1 MEGIWFDGRYINPT
15 KPDGIT
21 SFSLGLIEAVLAI
34 NPLTVMVNSQ
44 EQADLLPK
52 SERLRLFVTHPVT
65 SPKELFATRRLNREG
80 IKVLFSPMQTTSGL
94 RRNFKLVYTLHDL
107 IYYRHRTPPSNF
119 NWFIRA
125 VWFLYHLSYW
135 PQRRILN
142 LADAVATVSETTR
155 DQMLRHKLTRRPIYV
170 IHNAAQAP
178 ERVER
183 ANRHDSKFLVY
194 MGSFIGYKNV
204 ETLIRGMRYLPDQT
218 LVLLSRITSEL
229 RAELQALA
237 DEVGANVRFEN
248 GVTKDEYH
256 EWLHAAKALVS
267 ASKDEGFGIPVVEAM
282 ERGCPVILSDIP
294 IFEEVAGPA
303 GLRFAAT
310 DAIAFSEQVKRLSN
324 KRDWK
329 LHSDLGLSQ
338 AEFFTWEDSA
348 ELFIELCQ
356 ELAGPEGL
364 RSPGV

>member
-21 SFSLGLIEAVLAI
+21 SFSLGLIEAALKLA
-34 NPLTVMVNSQ
+34 PLTVMVDSQ
-44 EQADLLPK
+44 QKAELLPK
-52 SERLRLFVTHPVT
+52 SDRLRIYFTNPVA
-65 SPKELFATRRLNREG
+65 SPKELFSTRKLNREG

-94 RRNFKLVYTLHDL
+94 GRNFKLVYTLHDL
-107 IYYRHRTPPSNF
+107 IYYRHRTPPVNF
-119 NWFIRA
+119 NLFIRI
-125 VWFLYHLSYW
+125 VWFFYHLSYW

-155 DQMLRHKLTRRPIYV
+155 DQMLRHRLTRRPIYV

-178 ERVER
+178 ERIEK
-183 ANRHDSKFLVY
+183 ANRHDSKYLVY

-204 ETLIRGMRYLPDQT
+204 ETLIKGMKYLSDHT
-218 LVLLSRITSEL
+218 LVLLSRITPE
-229 RAELQALA
+229 RKAELQALA
-237 DEVGANVRFEN
+237 DEVGSDVRFEN

-256 EWLHAAKALVS
+256 GWLHSAKALVS
-267 ASKDEGFGIPVVEAM
+267 ASMDEGFGIPVVEAM

-294 IFEEVAGPA
+294 IFDEVAGPA
-303 GLRFAAT
+303 GLRFTAT
-310 DAIAFSEQVKRLSN
+310 DAIAFSEQVKRLGE

-329 LHSDLGLSQ
+329 LHSDLGLTQ

-348 ELFIELCQ
+348 ELFIELCE
-356 ELAGPEGL
+356 ELAA
-364 RSPGV
+364 S

>member
-21 SFSLGLIEAVLAI
+21 SFSLGLIEEVLNL
-34 NPLTVMVNSQ
+34 NPLTVMVDSQ
-44 EQADLLPK
+44 EKADLLPK
-52 SERLRLFVTHPVT
+52 SDQLRIYFTNPVA
-65 SPKELFATRRLNREG
+65 SLKELFSTRRINREG

-94 RRNFKLVYTLHDL
+94 GRNFKLVYTLHDM
-107 IYYRHRTPPSNF
+107 IYYRHRTPPTNF
-119 NWFIRA
+119 NLFIRI

-135 PQRRILN
+135 PQRRLLN
-142 LADAVATVSETTR
+142 LADAVATVSETTK
-155 DQMLRHKLTRRPIYV
+155 DQMLLHRLTKRPIYV

-178 ERVER
+178 ERVEK

-204 ETLIRGMRYLPDQT
+204 ETLIRGMQYLSDHT
-218 LVLLSRITSEL
+218 LVLLSRITAE
-229 RAELQALA
+229 RKAELQAIA
-237 DEVGANVRFEN
+237 DEVGADVRFEN
-248 GVTKDEYH
+248 GVTRDEYH

-267 ASKDEGFGIPVVEAM
+267 ASMDEGFGIPVVEAM

-294 IFEEVAGPA
+294 IFDEVAGPA
-303 GLRFAAT
+303 GLRFTAT
-310 DAIAFSEQVKRLSN
+310 DAIAFSEQVKRLGV

-329 LHSDLGLSQ
+329 LHSDLGLTQ

-348 ELFIELCQ
+348 ELFIELCE
-356 ELAGPEGL
+356 ELTA
-364 RSPGV
+364 S

>member
-1 MEGIWFDGRYINPT
+1 MEGIWFDGRYINPV

-21 SFSLGLIEAVLAI
+21 SFSLGLIRAVSRVH
-34 NPLTVMVNSQ
+34 PLTVMVDNQ
-44 EQADLLPK
+44 QQAELLPK
-52 SERLRLFVTHPVT
+52 SKNLTLFFTNPVA
-65 SPKELFATRRLNREG
+65 SPKELFSTRKLNREK
-80 IKVLFSPMQTTSGL
+80 IRVLFSPMQTTSGL
-94 RRNFKLVYTLHDL
+94 GRNFKLVYTLHDL

-119 NWFIRA
+119 NPLIRA
-125 VWFLYHLSYW
+125 IWFLYHLSYW
-135 PQRRILN
+135 PQRRLLN
-142 LADAVATVSETTR
+142 MADAVATVSETTR
-155 DQMLRHKLTRRPIYV
+155 DQMLRHRLTKKPIYV
-170 IHNAAQAP
+170 IHNAAEAP
-178 ERVER
+178 ERVDKV
-183 ANRHDSKFLVY
+183 NRHDSKILVY

-204 ETLIRGMRYLPDQT
+204 ETLIRGMRLLPDHK
-218 LVLLSRITSEL
+218 LVLLSRITES
-229 RAELQALA
+229 RKVELQALA
-237 DEVGANVRFEN
+237 DENGAQVQFEN
-248 GVTKDEYH
+248 GVTRDEYH

-310 DAIAFSEQVKRLSN
+310 DSIAFAEQVKRLGD

-348 ELFIELCQ
+348 ELFLELCE
-356 ELAGPEGL
+356 ELAG
-364 RSPGV
+364 S

>member
-21 SFSLGLIEAVLAI
+21 SFSLGLIEEVLNL
-34 NPLTVMVNSQ
+34 NPLTVMVDSQ
-44 EQADLLPK
+44 EKADLLPN
-52 SERLRLFVTHPVT
+52 SDQLRIYFTNPVA
-65 SPKELFATRRLNREG
+65 SLKELFSTRRINREG

-94 RRNFKLVYTLHDL
+94 GRNFKLVYTLHDM
-107 IYYRHRTPPSNF
+107 IYYRHRTPPTNF
-119 NWFIRA
+119 NLFIRI

-135 PQRRILN
+135 PQRRLLN
-142 LADAVATVSETTR
+142 LADAVATVSETTK
-155 DQMLRHKLTRRPIYV
+155 DQMLLHRLTKRPIYV

-178 ERVER
+178 ERVEK

-204 ETLIRGMRYLPDQT
+204 ETLIRGMQYLSDHT
-218 LVLLSRITSEL
+218 LVLLSRITDE
-229 RAELQALA
+229 RKAELQAIA
-237 DEVGANVRFEN
+237 DEVGADVRFEN
-248 GVTKDEYH
+248 GVTRDEYH

-267 ASKDEGFGIPVVEAM
+267 ASMDEGFGIPVVEAM

-294 IFEEVAGPA
+294 IFDEVAGPA
-303 GLRFAAT
+303 GLRFTAT
-310 DAIAFSEQVKRLSN
+310 DAIAFSEQVKRLGV

-329 LHSDLGLSQ
+329 LQSDLGLTQ

-348 ELFIELCQ
+348 ELFIELCE
-356 ELAGPEGL
+356 ELAA
-364 RSPGV
+364 S

>member
-1 MEGIWFDGRYINPT
+1 MEGIWFDGRYINPV

-21 SFSLGLIEAVLAI
+21 SFSLGLIRAVLRVH
-34 NPLTVMVNSQ
+34 PLTVMVDSQ
-44 EQADLLPK
+44 QQAELLPT
-52 SERLRLFVTHPVT
+52 SENLTLYFTNPVA
-65 SPKELFATRRLNREG
+65 SLKELFSTRKLNREE

-94 RRNFKLVYTLHDL
+94 GRNFRLVYTLHDL
-107 IYYRHRTPPSNF
+107 IYYRHRNPPSNF
-119 NWFIRA
+119 NPLIRA
-125 VWFLYHLSYW
+125 IWFLYHLSYW
-135 PQRRILN
+135 PQRRLLN
-142 LADAVATVSETTR
+142 MADAVATVSETTR
-155 DQMLRHKLTRRPIYV
+155 DQMLRHRLTKKPIYV
-170 IHNAAQAP
+170 IHNAAEAP
-178 ERVER
+178 ERVDKV
-183 ANRHDSKFLVY
+183 NRHDSKILVY

-204 ETLIRGMRYLPDQT
+204 ETLIRGMGHVPDHR
-218 LVLLSRITSEL
+218 LVLLSRITASR
-229 RAELQALA
+229 RAQLQALA
-237 DEVGANVRFEN
+237 DENGAQVQFEN
-248 GVTKDEYH
+248 GVTRDEYH

-310 DAIAFSEQVKRLSN
+310 DPIAFAEQVKRLGE

-348 ELFIELCQ
+348 ELFLELCE
-356 ELAGPEGL
+356 ELAG
-364 RSPGV
+364 S

>member
-1 MEGIWFDGRYINPT
+1 MEGIWFDGRYINPV

-21 SFSLGLIEAVLAI
+21 SFSLGLIRAVLREH
-34 NPLTVMVNSQ
+34 PLTVMVDSQ
-44 EQADLLPK
+44 QQAELLPK
-52 SERLRLFVTHPVT
+52 SKNLTLFFTNTVA
-65 SPKELFATRRLNREG
+65 SPKELFSTRKLNREK
-80 IKVLFSPMQTTSGL
+80 IRVLFSPMQTTSGL
-94 RRNFKLVYTLHDL
+94 GRNFKLVYTLHDL

-119 NWFIRA
+119 NPLIRA
-125 VWFLYHLSYW
+125 IWFLYHLSYW
-135 PQRRILN
+135 PQRRLLN
-142 LADAVATVSETTR
+142 MADAVATVSETTR
-155 DQMLRHKLTRRPIYV
+155 DQMLRHRLTKKPIYV
-170 IHNAAQAP
+170 IHNAAEAP
-178 ERVER
+178 ERVDKV
-183 ANRHDSKFLVY
+183 NRHDSKILVY

-204 ETLIRGMRYLPDQT
+204 ETLIRGMRLLPDHK
-218 LVLLSRITSEL
+218 LVLLSRITES
-229 RAELQALA
+229 RKVELQALA
-237 DEVGANVRFEN
+237 DENGAQVQFEN
-248 GVTKDEYH
+248 GVTRDEYH

-310 DAIAFSEQVKRLSN
+310 DSIAFAEQVKRLGD

-348 ELFIELCQ
+348 ELFLELCE
-356 ELAGPEGL
+356 ELAG
-364 RSPGV
+364 S

>member
-1 MEGIWFDGRYINPT
+1 MEGIWFDGRYINPV

-21 SFSLGLIEAVLAI
+21 SFSIGLIQAVLELQ
-34 NPLTVMVNSQ
+34 PLTVMVDSQ
-44 EQADLLPK
+44 QQADLLPK
-52 SERLRLFVTHPVT
+52 SDRLTLYFTNRVT
-65 SPKELFATRRLNREG
+65 SLRELFSTRKLNRKN

-94 RRNFKLVYTLHDL
+94 GRNFKLVYTLHDL

-119 NWFIRA
+119 NPLIRSI
-125 VWFLYHLSYW
+125 WFLYHLSYW
-135 PQRRILN
+135 PQRRLLN
-142 LADAVATVSETTR
+142 MADAVATVSETTR
-155 DQMLRHKLTRRPIYV
+155 DQMLRHRLTKRPIYV
-170 IHNAAQAP
+170 IHNAAEAP
-178 ERVER
+178 ERVEK
-183 ANRHDSKFLVY
+183 ANRHASNILVY

-204 ETLIRGMRYLPDQT
+204 ETLIRGMGHLPDHK
-218 LVLLSRITSEL
+218 LVLLSRITAD
-229 RAELQALA
+229 RKAELQSLA
-237 DEVGANVRFEN
+237 EECGAQVQFEN
-248 GVTKDEYH
+248 GVSKDEYH

-294 IFEEVAGPA
+294 IFDEVAGPA

-310 DAIAFSEQVKRLSN
+310 DSVAFAEQVKRLGD

-348 ELFIELCQ
+348 ELFLELCE
-356 ELAGPEGL
+356 ELAG
-364 RSPGV
+364 S

>member
-21 SFSLGLIEAVLAI
+21 SFSLGLIEEVLNL
-34 NPLTVMVNSQ
+34 NPLTVMVDSQ
-44 EQADLLPK
+44 EKADLLPK
-52 SERLRLFVTHPVT
+52 SDQLRIYFTNPVA
-65 SPKELFATRRLNREG
+65 SLKELFSTRRINREG

-94 RRNFKLVYTLHDL
+94 GRNFKLVYTLHDM
-107 IYYRHRTPPSNF
+107 IYYRHRTPPTNF
-119 NWFIRA
+119 NLFIRI

-135 PQRRILN
+135 PQRRLLN
-142 LADAVATVSETTR
+142 LADAVATVSETTK
-155 DQMLRHKLTRRPIYV
+155 DQMLLHRLTKRPIYV

-178 ERVER
+178 ERVEK

-204 ETLIRGMRYLPDQT
+204 ETLIRGMQYLSDHT
-218 LVLLSRITSEL
+218 LVLLSRITAE
-229 RAELQALA
+229 RKAELQAIA
-237 DEVGANVRFEN
+237 DEVGADVRFEN
-248 GVTKDEYH
+248 GVTRDEYH

-267 ASKDEGFGIPVVEAM
+267 ASMDEGFGIPVVEAM

-294 IFEEVAGPA
+294 IFDEVAGPA
-303 GLRFAAT
+303 GLRFTAT
-310 DAIAFSEQVKRLSN
+310 DAIAFSEQVKRLGV

-329 LHSDLGLSQ
+329 LHSDLGLTQ

-348 ELFIELCQ
+348 ELFIELCE
-356 ELAGPEGL
+356 ELAA
-364 RSPGV
+364 S

>member
-1 MEGIWFDGRYINPT
+1 MEGIWFDGRYINPV

-21 SFSLGLIEAVLAI
+21 SFSLGLIGATIKLI
-34 NPLTVMVNSQ
+34 PLTVMVDNQ

-52 SERLRLFVTHPVT
+52 SSNLKLFFTNPVA
-65 SPKELFATRRLNREG
+65 SPRELLSTRKLNREK
-80 IKVLFSPMQTTSGL
+80 IKVLFSPMQTTSGIG
-94 RRNFKLVYTLHDL
+94 RNFKLVYTLHDL
-107 IYYRHRTPPSNF
+107 IYYRHRTPPANF
-119 NWFIRA
+119 NPLIRV

-135 PQRRILN
+135 PQRRVLN
-142 LADAVATVSETTR
+142 MADAVATVSETTR
-155 DQMLRHKLTRRPIYV
+155 DQMQRHRLTKRPIYV

-178 ERVER
+178 ERVDK
-183 ANRHDSKFLVY
+183 ANRHDSNILVY

-204 ETLIRGMRYLPDQT
+204 ETLIRGMQHLPDHK
-218 LVLLSRITSEL
+218 LVLLSRITKD
-229 RAELQALA
+229 RKAELQAIA
-237 DEVGANVRFEN
+237 DQCRARVQFEN

-310 DAIAFSEQVKRLSN
+310 DPIAFAEQVKRLGD

-348 ELFIELCQ
+348 ELLIELCE
-356 ELAGPEGL
+356 ELAG
-364 RSPGV
+364 S

>member
-1 MEGIWFDGRYINPT
+1 MEGIWFDGRYVNPT

-21 SFSLGLIEAVLAI
+21 SFSLGLIEAVLEI
-34 NPLTVMVNSQ
+34 SPLTVMVNSK
-44 EQADLLPK
+44 EQVDLMPR
-52 SERLRLFVTHPVT
+52 SENLRLYFTNPVA
-65 SPKELFATRRLNREG
+65 SPKELFSTRKLNREG

-94 RRNFKLVYTLHDL
+94 FRNFKLVYTLHDL
-107 IYYRHRTPPSNF
+107 IYYRHRTPPANF
-119 NWFIRA
+119 NPFIRA
-125 VWFLYHLSYW
+125 VWFLYHLGYW
-135 PQRRILN
+135 PQRLILS
-142 LADAVATVSETTR
+142 LADAIATVSETTR

-178 ERVER
+178 ERVDK
-183 ANRHDSKFLVY
+183 ANRHDSEFLVY

-204 ETLIRGMRYLPDQT
+204 ETLIRGMQYLPNHT
-218 LVLLSRITSEL
+218 LVLLSRITPERKSEL
-229 RAELQALA
+229 QELA
-237 DEVGANVRFEN
+237 DSMGAKVRFEN

-256 EWLHAAKALVS
+256 EWLHSAKALVS

-310 DAIAFSEQVKRLSN
+310 DAIAFAEQVKRLGD

-348 ELFIELCQ
+348 ELFIELCE
-356 ELAGPEGL
+356 ELVGSEGSG
-364 RSPGV
+364 SPSV

>member
-1 MEGIWFDGRYINPT
+1 MEGIWFDGRYINPV

-21 SFSLGLIEAVLAI
+21 SFSLGLIRAVLRVH
-34 NPLTVMVNSQ
+34 PLTVMVDSQ
-44 EQADLLPK
+44 QQAELLPK
-52 SERLRLFVTHPVT
+52 SKNLTLFFTNPVA
-65 SPKELFATRRLNREG
+65 SPKELFSTRKLNREK
-80 IKVLFSPMQTTSGL
+80 ISVLFSPMQTTSGL
-94 RRNFKLVYTLHDL
+94 GRNFKLVYTLHDL

-119 NWFIRA
+119 NPLIRA
-125 VWFLYHLSYW
+125 IWFLYHLSYW
-135 PQRRILN
+135 PQRRLLN
-142 LADAVATVSETTR
+142 MADAVATVSETTR
-155 DQMLRHKLTRRPIYV
+155 DQMLKHRLTKKPIYV
-170 IHNAAQAP
+170 IHNAAEAP
-178 ERVER
+178 ERVDKV
-183 ANRHDSKFLVY
+183 NRHDSKILVY

-204 ETLIRGMRYLPDQT
+204 ETLIRGMRLLPDHK
-218 LVLLSRITSEL
+218 LVLLSRITES
-229 RAELQALA
+229 RKVELQALA
-237 DEVGANVRFEN
+237 DENGAQVQFEN
-248 GVTKDEYH
+248 GVTRDEYH

-310 DAIAFSEQVKRLSN
+310 DSIAFAEQVKRLGD

-348 ELFIELCQ
+348 ELFLELCE
-356 ELAGPEGL
+356 ELAG
-364 RSPGV
+364 S

>member
-1 MEGIWFDGRYINPT
+1 MEGIWFDGRYINPV

-21 SFSLGLIEAVLAI
+21 SFSLGLIRAVLRVH
-34 NPLTVMVNSQ
+34 PLTVMVDSQ
-44 EQADLLPK
+44 QQAELLPK
-52 SERLRLFVTHPVT
+52 SKNLTLFFTNPVA
-65 SPKELFATRRLNREG
+65 SPKELFSTRKLNREK
-80 IKVLFSPMQTTSGL
+80 IRVLFSPMQTTSGL
-94 RRNFKLVYTLHDL
+94 GRNFKLVYTLHDL

-119 NWFIRA
+119 NPLIRA
-125 VWFLYHLSYW
+125 IWFLYHLSYW
-135 PQRRILN
+135 PQRRLLN
-142 LADAVATVSETTR
+142 MADAVATVSETTR
-155 DQMLRHKLTRRPIYV
+155 DQMLKHRLTKKPIYV
-170 IHNAAQAP
+170 IHNAAEAP
-178 ERVER
+178 ERVDKV
-183 ANRHDSKFLVY
+183 NRHDSKILVY

-204 ETLIRGMRYLPDQT
+204 ETLIRGMRLLPDHK
-218 LVLLSRITSEL
+218 LVLLSRITES
-229 RAELQALA
+229 RKVELQALA
-237 DEVGANVRFEN
+237 DENGAQVQFEN
-248 GVTKDEYH
+248 GVTRDEYH

-310 DAIAFSEQVKRLSN
+310 DSIAFAEQVKRLGD

-348 ELFIELCQ
+348 ELFLELCE
-356 ELAGPEGL
+356 ELAG
-364 RSPGV
+364 S